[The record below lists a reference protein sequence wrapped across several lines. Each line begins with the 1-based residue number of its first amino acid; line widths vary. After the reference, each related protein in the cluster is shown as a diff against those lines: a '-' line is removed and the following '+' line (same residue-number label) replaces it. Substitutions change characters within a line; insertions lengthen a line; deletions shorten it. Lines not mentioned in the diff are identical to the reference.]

1 VEKYLKR
8 EGGEPLSWGAK
19 EEERTGQDRTGKG
32 KDKEE

>member
-19 EEERTGQDRTGKG
+19 EERKGQDRTGKG